1 MAGTI
6 TALEAQKHS
15 TERVNVYLEGE
26 FAFGLAVIHA
36 VNLRPGMW
44 LSDED
49 IAALRTAD
57 EVERARERA
66 LDYLSYRPRSVA
78 EVQRYLL
85 ERDFSASAVEDVL
98 QGLQRVGLVDDVIFA
113 QYWRDNREQFRP
125 RGKPALVQELQ
136 QKGVQ
141 SADIQAALTDYDEVT
156 AARRVAEEQG
166 RRLKHLPPE
175 VFKRRLIQRMA
186 RRGFAYDLIQEVL
199 ATVPFLQSN
208 SEESEEL

>member
-6 TALEAQKHS
+6 TALETQKRS

-44 LSDED
+44 LSDAD

-66 LDYLSYRPRSVA
+66 LDYLSYRPRSA
-78 EVQRYLL
+78 TEVQRYLL

-98 QGLQRVGLVDDVIFA
+98 QGLQRVGLVDDVAFA
-113 QYWRDNREQFRP
+113 HYWRENREKFRP
-125 RGKPALVQELQ
+125 RGRGALAHELQ
-136 QKGVQ
+136 QKGVP
-141 SADIQAALTDYDEVT
+141 ADDIQAALADYDEAA
-156 AARRVAEEQG
+156 AARQVAAEQA
-166 RRLKHLPPE
+166 RRLQHLPPD
-175 VFKRRLIQRMA
+175 VLKRRLMQRMA
-186 RRGFAYDLIQEVL
+186 RRGFAYDLIQDVL
-199 ATVPFLQSN
+199 ADVPFLQSN